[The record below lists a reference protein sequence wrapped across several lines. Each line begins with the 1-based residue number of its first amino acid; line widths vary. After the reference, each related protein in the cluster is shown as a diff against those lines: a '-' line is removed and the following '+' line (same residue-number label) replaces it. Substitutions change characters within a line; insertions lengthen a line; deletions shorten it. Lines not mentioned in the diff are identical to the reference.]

1 MKNLNKLLLPLMLSP
16 LMIISCDH
24 TNSRKMTPPE
34 VRDTSGKAEGEI
46 SELKISN
53 AVDILFVIDNSES
66 MKAHQ
71 QNLAHNIHRLMQ
83 AFEDN
88 KSLDYHIGITTVF
101 DQRYGYEITNFNPNG
116 FLLPLKGD
124 THGQPAYYYTREHND
139 LKLLSKSLLVG
150 ILPLKDEN
158 GNYQGPEYEQ
168 ILAPVL
174 ATFTEPA
181 LSSPTN
187 QGFYRPDA
195 RLAVILITDADDSS
209 VNLSG
214 SDLDAFLRN
223 LKDSP
228 DGSKIMTFGLL
239 AEKKKEK
246 HEAEDKDNEEKC
258 DKVDPG
264 MTTDSPVQILRFLYA
279 SHQSN
284 QKNVF
289 SLCSKSFSGILEEIG
304 KSIQEKT
311 ETQNIPLKEV
321 PEHGTIKV
329 FVAAQD
335 YNDSATACATDDL
348 PCQEENNKK
357 KTDITHWSYDPVKNE
372 IIINSIPKGI
382 PPEHKFIK
390 IKYTKVYMAN
400 VKNGRA
406 KRY

>member
-1 MKNLNKLLLPLMLSP
+1 MRTKMSKLLLTLMLSP
-16 LMIISCDH
+16 LIIISCDH
-24 TNSRKMTPPE
+24 SNSRKMTPPE

-66 MKAHQ
+66 MKVHQ
-71 QNLAHNIHRLMQ
+71 QNLARNIDRLVN
-83 AFEDN
+83 AFETN
-88 KSLDYHIGITTVF
+88 KTLDYHIGITSVF
-101 DQRYGYEITNFNPNG
+101 DKRYGHEITNFNPNG
-116 FLLPLKGD
+116 FLIPLKGD
-124 THGQPAYYYTREHND
+124 TNGQPVNFYTRAHDN
-139 LKLLSKSLLVG
+139 LNLLSKSLLIGV
-150 ILPLKDEN
+150 LPLKDKN

-168 ILAPVL
+168 VLSPIL
-174 ATFTEPA
+174 ATFTDPA

-195 RLAVILITDADDSS
+195 RLAIIIITDADDSS

-223 LKDSP
+223 LKNSP
-228 DGSKIMTFGLL
+228 DGSKISTFGIL
-239 AEKKKEK
+239 AN
-246 HEAEDKDNEEKC
+246 KDDC
-258 DKVDPG
+258 SKVDPG
-264 MTTDSPVQILRFLYA
+264 MTTDSPVQILDFLHA
-279 SHQSN
+279 SQGN
-284 QKNVF
+284 QNNVF
-289 SLCSKSFSGILEEIG
+289 SLCRGSFADVLEDIG
-304 KSIQEKT
+304 NSIQEKN
-311 ETQNIPLKEV
+311 ETQHIALNEV

-335 YNDSATACATDDL
+335 YNDSEMVCGANDL

-357 KTDITHWSYDPVKNE
+357 KTDIMNWSYDPVKNE
-372 IIINSIPKGI
+372 IIINSVPKGI